1 MKCKKCGKEFTN
13 GYPGKGLCF
22 KCYQHQ
28 YITEKWKNN
37 PEFRLAQK
45 KRTYKWMEEHPEE
58 WKEINK
64 RALIKFYT
72 KQK

>member
-13 GYPGKGLCF
+13 GYSGKGLCF

-45 KRTYKWMEEHPEE
+45 KRIYKWKAEHPVE
-58 WKEINK
+58 WKKINDK
-64 RALIKFYT
+64 A
-72 KQK
+72 QKKYWANK